1 MKKRILLVEDEELI
15 TMLHTKYIENIGNFY
30 ISTTDNGEDAI
41 KIIQK
46 DKPDLILMDV
56 RINGNMSGIETLSKI
71 NEILNIPTL
80 FITGNSDELTIK
92 QISNLKNSV
101 GYLIKPVRREELK
114 KSFDNLFHQN

>member
-114 KSFDNLFHQN
+114 KSFDKLFHQN